1 MEENQKKIEEQ
12 QRKMVG
18 YLSIIRFVL
27 YIKETVFF
35 VYTLVETFKC
45 LSVIPSCRPKR
56 DSK

>member
-27 YIKETVFF
+27 YIKETVLC
-35 VYTLVETFKC
+35 VDTFKC